1 MKQLYIK
8 KILNLI
14 KTKNQFNVLLHFK
27 LILFTCKNTVSNIYF
42 RNIFQISI
50 SKVL

>member
-14 KTKNQFNVLLHFK
+14 KIKNQFNVLLHFK

-42 RNIFQISI
+42 NIFQISI
-50 SKVL
+50 SRVL

>member
-14 KTKNQFNVLLHFK
+14 KIKNQFNVLLHFK
-27 LILFTCKNTVSNIYF
+27 LILFTCKNNVSNIYF
-42 RNIFQISI
+42 NIFQISI
-50 SKVL
+50 SRVL